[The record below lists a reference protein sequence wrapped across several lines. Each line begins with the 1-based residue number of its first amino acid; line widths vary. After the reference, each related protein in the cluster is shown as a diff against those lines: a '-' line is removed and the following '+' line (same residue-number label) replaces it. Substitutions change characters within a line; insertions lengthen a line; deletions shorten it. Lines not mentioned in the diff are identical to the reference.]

1 MGSRWLVCGLVVLWL
16 GGGCGGSAPA
26 SLKLER
32 VVLFQNGIGY
42 FERQGDVQGSAV
54 RMQFAP
60 HEIDDVLKTVTVI
73 DENAASVAHVEVED
87 PPGKSVKQVPVTVHL
102 SSSGHHRL
110 HVSYAVPTPT
120 WKASYRLV
128 LDDARAPASA
138 ASAEARGLLQ
148 GWATVNNTSGEDWQR
163 VRLTLVTGAPFSY
176 AMDLKSPIYISRP
189 DVNGV
194 MVSPVTAVVE
204 AEVAGGGAADS
215 DGDGVKDAD
224 DLCPKAPEDLDGY
237 EDADG
242 CPDLDNDRDRIPDA
256 SDLCPNEP
264 ETYNG
269 IEDDDGC
276 PDRGRVV
283 VTDTAIEIL
292 DHIFFKKGS
301 ASIESTSLP
310 ILDALAQTLLGNP
323 AISAVEVQG
332 HASDEE
338 GKAWELS
345 SERAVAVILALR
357 QRGVEGQRLVMQGY
371 GNTQLL
377 DPNSTER
384 ARAKNRRVSFLILR
398 RDDGSS
404 AEPKSGAITTD
415 RVAQSAP
422 RSSITSYAV
431 AGASRYELRQAL
443 TIPRG
448 GATMVSIINQPV
460 DAEDIYLFRPDSGA
474 RGSEQHPFRAIRLH
488 NSTKLTLQPGA
499 LAVFAQRTYVGDS
512 LLSSLAPGHTTFA
525 PYALDKSV
533 AVRVE
538 RTSDS
543 VPLRIVSASKG
554 WITLEVAR
562 RHLTRY
568 EVSPSDSPPARIF
581 LHHAKAIGYRV
592 EGIAPGSVDQ
602 GDSWLVAVPLAPAK
616 SSSIVVEER
625 AVERLPFD
633 LMASQLP
640 DLTAYLAAS
649 QLPDVAAT
657 GLRAAMAQR
666 AELRKLD
673 DELEELRTRQRE
685 VLDRTTEARASLAA
699 LGTSAEGAALRKKL
713 VADLATTTTAMN
725 ELNRDLAQK
734 MRERVAAETKLRELV
749 RQLLIAE
756 KK

>member
-1 MGSRWLVCGLVVLWL
+1 MRSRWLVCGLVVLWL

-26 SLKLER
+26 ALKLER

-42 FERQGDVQGSAV
+42 FERQGEVQGSAV

-73 DENAASVAHVEVED
+73 DENAASVAHVEVD
-87 PPGKSVKQVPVTVHL
+87 DAPGEKARQVPVTVHL
-102 SSSGHHRL
+102 SSPGRHRL

-128 LDDARAPASA
+128 LDDPRAPASA
-138 ASAEARGLLQ
+138 SAERGLLQ
-148 GWATVNNTSGEDWQR
+148 GWATVNNTSGEDWRR

-194 MVSPVTAVVE
+194 MVSPVTAAVA
-204 AEVAGGGAADS
+204 AEVAGRGSEDG
-215 DGDGVKDAD
+215 DGDGVKEAE
-224 DLCPKAPEDLDGY
+224 DLCPKEPEDLDGY

-242 CPDLDNDRDRIPDA
+242 CPDPDNDRDRILDA
-256 SDLCPNEP
+256 KDLCPNEP

-283 VTDTAIEIL
+283 VTDSAIEIL
-292 DHIFFKKGS
+292 DHIYFKKGS
-301 ASIESTSLP
+301 ATTKAPSQP

-323 AISAVEVQG
+323 SITRVEVQG

-357 QRGVEGQRLVMQGY
+357 QRGVEGTRLVMQGY
-371 GNTQLL
+371 GNTQPI
-377 DPNSTER
+377 DPNTTER

-398 RDDGSS
+398 RDDGSAS
-404 AEPKSGAITTD
+404 DPKPGAITTD

-422 RSSITSYAV
+422 RSAITSFEV
-431 AGASRYELRQAL
+431 AGASRYELREAL

-460 DAEDIYLFRPDSGA
+460 DAEDILLFRPDGDA
-474 RGSEQHPFRAIRLH
+474 PGSERHPFRAIRLH

-512 LLSSLAPGHTTFA
+512 LLSTLAPGATAFA
-525 PYALDKSV
+525 PYALDKAL

-554 WITLEVAR
+554 TITLEVAR
-562 RHLTRY
+562 RVLTKY
-568 EVSPSDSPPARIF
+568 EVSPAEAPPARLF
-581 LHHAKAIGYRV
+581 LHHAKAAGHRV

-602 GDSWLVAVPLAPAK
+602 GDSWLVAVPLAPGKA
-616 SSSIVVEER
+616 SSIVVEER
-625 AVERLPFD
+625 MAQRQPFE

-640 DLTAYLAAS
+640 DLTAYLAGS

-657 GLRAAMAQR
+657 AVRAAVAQR

-673 DELEELRTRQRE
+673 DELEELRDRQRE
-685 VLDRTTEARASLAA
+685 VLDRTSEARASLAA

-713 VADLATTTTAMN
+713 VADLATTTTAMSA
-725 ELNRDLAQK
+725 LNRDLAQK

-749 RQLLIAE
+749 RELLIAE